1 MLLLLHYDI
10 CMYVKYCNLI
20 VILFSLEPC
29 TNCTLERITVDILW
43 VSSML
48 RLLSCFFSSEQI
60 SKYSDSLQILLGLW
74 QAAGCSVAVTI
85 EHCVIRETL
94 FPSANKPLQVRVV
107 APVSPFLGLM
117 SSHPHCGRRKLAD
130 ASSLCVKWVC
140 KTQGVFKTMF

>member
-1 MLLLLHYDI
+1 
-10 CMYVKYCNLI
+10 MYVKYCNLI
-20 VILFSLEPC
+20 VILFNLEPC

-43 VSSML
+43 VSSLL

-60 SKYSDSLQILLGLW
+60 SKYLDSLQILLDLG
-74 QAAGCSVAVTI
+74 QAAGCSVAVMI
-85 EHCVIRETL
+85 EHCVIRETV
-94 FPSANKPLQVRVV
+94 FPSANIPLQVRVV